1 MRLPCWDEAYEDQ
14 RETAAPYLDDIIV
27 DEYKP
32 IPRMARL
39 GIMAYH
45 IQLLSLWGDIMTQIY
60 RSKHRPE
67 TSFSEYE
74 DFYVKMD
81 RRLTT
86 WYTSLP
92 RNILGNSSNLLQDG
106 SLGAIASTH
115 SLYHVAHMMLNRY
128 VRHANLPPASIHRN
142 IREAYRHAELL
153 LQEMR
158 TLGNLLEE
166 TGIDFAT
173 PVCSYALVCA
183 IDIITAAGPL
193 QTSFL
198 SKTVQLLRAGYEV
211 VERLAQYWSTAKTQ
225 LGIIKRR
232 IETLV
237 TSARDVSNSKTS
249 WRFNKSLDHSSNDH
263 DLLYM
268 NNDGTMVFKSLGIEG
283 MHGSVLY
290 LEEAITQ
297 IKDVHMGD
305 E

>member
-1 MRLPCWDEAYEDQ
+1 
-14 RETAAPYLDDIIV
+14 
-27 DEYKP
+27 
-32 IPRMARL
+32 MARL

-45 IQLLSLWGDIMTQIY
+45 IELLSLWGDIMTQIY

-67 TSFSEYE
+67 TSFTEYE
-74 DFYVKMD
+74 DFHVKMD

-92 RNILGNSSNLLQDG
+92 RNILDNSSNLLQDG

-115 SLYHVAHMMLNRY
+115 SLYHVAYMMLNRY
-128 VRHANLPPASIHRN
+128 VHHANLPSAPIRRN

-158 TLGNLLEE
+158 TLGNLFEE

-193 QTSFL
+193 QLSFL
-198 SKTVQLLRAGYEV
+198 SEKVQLLRAGYEV
-211 VERLAQYWSTAKTQ
+211 VERLAQYWSVARTQ

-232 IETLV
+232 IDTLL
-237 TSARDVSNSKTS
+237 TSARDVSGSKTA
-249 WRFNKSLDHSSNDH
+249 WKFNKSLDHSGNDH

-268 NNDGTMVFKSLGIEG
+268 NSDGTMIFKSLGIEG

-290 LEEAITQ
+290 LEEAMTQ
-297 IKDVHMGD
+297 TEDVHMGD